1 MASSLIAGPAWIGL
15 MVGLILGIYARK
27 RVSGVSTDAISKW
40 IRIIFS
46 GATENLKNGVDSI
59 QGISQFSNKKGSN

>member
-1 MASSLIAGPAWIGL
+1 